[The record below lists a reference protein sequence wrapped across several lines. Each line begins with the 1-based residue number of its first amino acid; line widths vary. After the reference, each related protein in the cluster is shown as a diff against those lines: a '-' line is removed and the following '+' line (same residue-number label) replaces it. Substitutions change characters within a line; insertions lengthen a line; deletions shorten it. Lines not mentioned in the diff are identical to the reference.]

1 MTEITI
7 TGLNA
12 ITYPYL
18 EVWDWRIVIYLF
30 LGGLSAGML
39 VMCSIANLR
48 IPKQPVEELA
58 QCVRAPL
65 IAFIILA
72 IGAQFIILDLGKP
85 QSLMWGFLTF
95 QPLSLMSWGTWG
107 VPAVLL
113 ANALYILAVIPK
125 DQRYRLKFSFL
136 IKWSEKLAP
145 KMRPIAKLNFAMGI
159 FLGIY
164 TGVLLSSFAAIPLW
178 NNATLPIL
186 FLVSALSS
194 GAAMIVIIAKN
205 NDIKFLFTKIDIWL
219 IVAELV
225 IILLFFYGLYT
236 STAPYKNAIA
246 PFFSLSDEHFIFAIA
261 LIVIFL
267 VLPLALRIKLGEL
280 KEFEGGIHT
289 EFTKSQI
296 FRMNFA
302 ASLVLVGTLILRA
315 AIVYAGQ
322 LTKLSP
328 Y

>member
-1 MTEITI
+1 MIELSI
-7 TGLNA
+7 TGTNA
-12 ITYPYL
+12 ITFPHL
-18 EVWDWRIVIYLF
+18 DVWDWRIVIYLF

-58 QCVRAPL
+58 QCVRAPF
-65 IAFIILA
+65 IAFIVLA
-72 IGAQFIILDLGKP
+72 VGAQFIIFDLGSP
-85 QSLMWGFLTF
+85 FHLYWGYLTF

-107 VPAVLL
+107 VPAVLFV
-113 ANALYILAVIPK
+113 NALYILAVIPK
-125 DQRYRLKFSFL
+125 DQRHRLRFPFI
-136 IKWSEKLAP
+136 IKISEKLAP
-145 KMRPIAKLNFAMGI
+145 KMRLIAKLNFAMGI

-164 TGVLLSSFAAIPLW
+164 TGVLLSSFSAIPLW

-194 GAAMIVIIAKN
+194 GAAMIVIIAKKAET
-205 NDIKFLFTKIDIWL
+205 KFLFTKIDIWL

-225 IILLFFYGLYT
+225 VIALFFYGLYT
-236 STAPYKNAIA
+236 STAPYKKAIE
-246 PFFSLSDEHFIFAIA
+246 PFFSLTDEHFIFTIA
-261 LIVIFL
+261 LIAIFFL
-267 VLPLALRIKLGEL
+267 LPLALRIKLGEL
-280 KEFEGGIHT
+280 KEFEDGFHG
-289 EFTKSQI
+289 EFTRAQI

-302 ASLVLVGTLILRA
+302 AILVLTGTFILRA

-322 LTKLSP
+322 LTKLSF

>member
-1 MTEITI
+1 MIEIGITGTNTI
-7 TGLNA
+7 TF
-12 ITYPYL
+12 PYL
-18 EVWDWRIVIYLF
+18 EVWDWRIVLYLF

-65 IAFIILA
+65 IAFIVLA
-72 IGAQFIILDLGKP
+72 VGALFIIFDLGSP
-85 QSLMWGFLTF
+85 FNLIWGYLTF

-107 VPAVLL
+107 VPIVLF

-125 DQRYRLKFSFL
+125 DQRNRLKFSFL
-136 IKWSEKLAP
+136 IKISEKLAL
-145 KMRPIAKLNFAMGI
+145 KMRPIAKLNFALGI

-164 TGVLLSSFAAIPLW
+164 TGVLLSSFSAIPLW

-186 FLVSALSS
+186 FLISALSS
-194 GAAMIVIIAKN
+194 GAAMIVIIAKKAE
-205 NDIKFLFTKIDIWL
+205 IKFLFTKIDIWL

-225 IILLFFYGLYT
+225 VIALFFYGLYT
-236 STAPYKNAIA
+236 STAPYKKAIE
-246 PFFSLSDEHFIFAIA
+246 PFFSLTSEHFIFTVA
-261 LIVIFL
+261 LIAIFL
-267 VLPLALRIKLGEL
+267 LLPLALRIKLGEL
-280 KEFEGGIHT
+280 KEFQNEVHE
-289 EFTKSQI
+289 EFTKAQI

-302 ASLVLVGTLILRA
+302 AVLVIAGTLILRA

>member
-1 MTEITI
+1 MTEIGI

-12 ITYPYL
+12 ITHPYL
-18 EVWDWRIVIYLF
+18 EVWDWRIVVYLF

-58 QCVRAPL
+58 QCVRAPF
-65 IAFIILA
+65 IAFITLA
-72 IGAQFIILDLGKP
+72 IGAQFIMLDLGKP
-85 QSLMWGFLTF
+85 QSLIWGFLTF

-107 VPAVLL
+107 VPAVLF

-125 DQRYRLKFSFL
+125 ADRHKLRFPIL
-136 IKWSEKLAP
+136 INLSEKLAP
-145 KMRPIAKLNFAMGI
+145 WMRPIAKLNFAMGI

-194 GAAMIVIIAKN
+194 GAAMIVIIAKKAE
-205 NDIKFLFTKIDIWL
+205 IKFLFTKIDIWL
-219 IVAELV
+219 ILAELV
-225 IILLFFYGLYT
+225 VILLFFYGLYT
-236 STAPYKNAIA
+236 STAPYKKAIE
-246 PFFSLSDEHFIFAIA
+246 PFFSFTDEHFIFAIA
-261 LIVIFL
+261 LIAIFL
-267 VLPLALRIKLGEL
+267 LLPLAMRIKLGEL
-280 KEFEGGIHT
+280 KEFEDGFHG
-289 EFTKSQI
+289 EFTKAQI

-302 ASLVLVGTLILRA
+302 AVLVLAGTLILRA

>member
-7 TGLNA
+7 TGLNS
-12 ITYPYL
+12 ITHPYL

-48 IPKQPVEELA
+48 IPKGPVDELA
-58 QCVRAPL
+58 QCVRAPI
-65 IAFIILA
+65 IAFIVLA
-72 IGAQFIILDLGKP
+72 IGSQFIILDLAKP
-85 QSLMWGFLTF
+85 QSLIWGYLTF

-125 DQRYRLKFSFL
+125 ADRPKLRLPIL
-136 IKWSEKLAP
+136 ISLSEKLANY
-145 KMRPIAKLNFAMGI
+145 MRPIAKLNFALGI

-186 FLVSALSS
+186 FLVSSLSS
-194 GAAMIVIIAKN
+194 GAAMIVIIAKKN
-205 NDIKFLFTKIDIWL
+205 EIKFLFTKIDVWL

-225 IILLFFYGLYT
+225 VILLFFYALYT

-246 PFFSLSDEHFIFAIA
+246 PFFSLTDEHFIFTIA
-261 LIVIFL
+261 LIGIFL
-267 VLPLALRIKLGEL
+267 LLPLALRIKLGEL
-280 KEFEGGIHT
+280 KEFANGIHG
-289 EFTKSQI
+289 EFTKSQL

-302 ASLVLVGTLILRA
+302 AVLVLLGTLILRA

>member
-145 KMRPIAKLNFAMGI
+145 KMRPIAKLNFALGI

-164 TGVLLSSFAAIPLW
+164 TGVLLSSFSAIPLW

-302 ASLVLVGTLILRA
+302 ASLVLIGTLILRA

>member
-12 ITYPYL
+12 ITHPYL

-58 QCVRAPL
+58 QCVKAPL

-72 IGAQFIILDLGKP
+72 VGAQFIILDLGKP
-85 QSLMWGFLTF
+85 QSLIWGYLTF

-125 DQRYRLKFSFL
+125 DQRHKLKFPFL
-136 IKWSEKLAP
+136 IKIAEKLSS
-145 KMRPIAKLNFAMGI
+145 KMRLIAKLNFAMGV

-194 GAAMIVIIAKN
+194 GAAMIVIIAKTN
-205 NDIKFLFTKIDIWL
+205 EIKFLFTKIDIWL

-236 STAPYKNAIA
+236 STAPYKKAIE
-246 PFFSLSDEHFIFAIA
+246 PFFSFTSEQFIFAMA
-261 LIVIFL
+261 LIAIFL
-267 VLPLALRIKLGEL
+267 LLPLALRIKLGEL
-280 KEFEGGIHT
+280 KEFENGIHIK
-289 EFTKSQI
+289 FTKAQI

-302 ASLVLVGTLILRA
+302 ACLVLAGTFILRA

>member
-1 MTEITI
+1 MIEITI

-12 ITYPYL
+12 ITHPYL
-18 EVWDWRIVIYLF
+18 EVWDWRIVMYLF

-48 IPKQPVEELA
+48 IPKGPVEELA
-58 QCVRAPL
+58 QCVRAPF

-72 IGAQFIILDLGKP
+72 VGAQFIILDLGKP

-125 DQRYRLKFSFL
+125 DQRYKLKFPFL
-136 IKWSEKLAP
+136 IRIAEKLTP
-145 KMRPIAKLNFAMGI
+145 HMRPIAKLNFAMGI

-178 NNATLPIL
+178 NNSTLPIL

-194 GAAMIVIIAKN
+194 GAAMIVIIAKKN
-205 NDIKFLFTKIDIWL
+205 EIKFLFTKIDIWL
-219 IVAELV
+219 IVAELIV
-225 IILLFFYGLYT
+225 ILLFFYGLYT

-246 PFFSLSDEHFIFAIA
+246 PFFSLTDEHFIFAMA
-261 LIVIFL
+261 LIAIFL
-267 VLPLALRIKLGEL
+267 LLPLALRIKLGEL
-280 KEFEGGIHT
+280 KEFEGGVHT

-302 ASLVLVGTLILRA
+302 ACLVLAGTLILRA

>member
-12 ITYPYL
+12 ITHPYL

-48 IPKQPVEELA
+48 IPKQPVDELA
-58 QCVRAPL
+58 QCVRAPI
-65 IAFIILA
+65 IAFITLA

-85 QSLMWGFLTF
+85 QSLIWGYLTF

-107 VPAVLL
+107 VPAVLF

-125 DQRYRLKFSFL
+125 DQRYRLKVPFL
-136 IKWSEKLAP
+136 VNLSEKLSS
-145 KMRPIAKLNFAMGI
+145 KMRPIAKLNFALGI

-164 TGVLLSSFAAIPLW
+164 TGVLLSSFSSIPLW

-194 GAAMIVIIAKN
+194 GAAMIVIIAKKAE
-205 NDIKFLFTKIDIWL
+205 IKFLFTKIDIWL
-219 IVAELV
+219 IVAELL
-225 IILLFFYGLYT
+225 IIALFFYGLYT
-236 STAPYKNAIA
+236 STAPYKKAIE
-246 PFFSLSDEHFIFAIA
+246 PFFSFTNEQFIFAVA
-261 LIVIFL
+261 LIAIFL
-267 VLPLALRIKLGEL
+267 LLPLAMRLKLGEL
-280 KEFEGGIHT
+280 KEFKGGFHG

-302 ASLVLVGTLILRA
+302 ALLVLAGTFILRA

>member
-85 QSLMWGFLTF
+85 QSLIWGFLTF

-113 ANALYILAVIPK
+113 ANGLYILAVIPK

-145 KMRPIAKLNFAMGI
+145 KMRPIAKLNFALGI

-164 TGVLLSSFAAIPLW
+164 TGVLLSSFSAIPLW

-246 PFFSLSDEHFIFAIA
+246 PFFSLSDEHFLFAIA

-267 VLPLALRIKLGEL
+267 ILPLALRIKLGEL
-280 KEFEGGIHT
+280 KEFEDGIHA

-302 ASLVLVGTLILRA
+302 ASLVLIGTLILRA

>member
-12 ITYPYL
+12 ITHPHL

-30 LGGLSAGML
+30 LGGLAGGML

-48 IPKQPVEELA
+48 IPKEPVEELA
-58 QCVRAPL
+58 QCVRAPF
-65 IAFIILA
+65 IAFITLA
-72 IGAQFIILDLGKP
+72 VGAQFILLDLGKP
-85 QSLMWGFLTF
+85 QSLIWGFLTF

-113 ANALYILAVIPK
+113 ANALYILAVIPNEQK
-125 DQRYRLKFSFL
+125 SKLKFPFL
-136 IKWSEKLAP
+136 IKLSDTLKP
-145 KMRPIAKLNFAMGI
+145 YMRPIAKLNFALGI

-186 FLVSALSS
+186 FLVSSLSS
-194 GAAMIVIIAKN
+194 GAAMIVVIAKKPE
-205 NDIKFLFTKIDIWL
+205 IKFLFTKIDIWM
-219 IVAELV
+219 IVAELLV
-225 IILLFFYGLYT
+225 ILIFFYGLYT

-246 PFFSLSDEHFIFAIA
+246 PFFSLSDEHFIFSLA
-261 LIVIFL
+261 LIAIFL
-267 VLPLALRIKLGEL
+267 LLPLAMRIKLGEL
-280 KEFEGGIHT
+280 KEYEGGVHV

-296 FRMNFA
+296 LRMNVA
-302 ASLVLVGTLILRA
+302 AGLVLAGTLILRA

>member
-1 MTEITI
+1 MIELSI
-7 TGLNA
+7 TGTNA
-12 ITYPYL
+12 ITFPHL

-58 QCVRAPL
+58 QCVRAPF

-72 IGAQFIILDLGKP
+72 VGAQFIILDLGAP
-85 QSLMWGFLTF
+85 FNLYWGYLTF

-107 VPAVLL
+107 VPAVLF
-113 ANALYILAVIPK
+113 ANALYILAVIPNE
-125 DQRYRLKFSFL
+125 QRHRLRFPFL
-136 IKWSEKLAP
+136 IKISEKLAP

-178 NNATLPIL
+178 NNATLSIL

-194 GAAMIVIIAKN
+194 GAAMIVIIAKKAE
-205 NDIKFLFTKIDIWL
+205 IKFLFTKIDIWL

-225 IILLFFYGLYT
+225 VIALFFYGLYT
-236 STAPYKNAIA
+236 STAPYKRAIE
-246 PFFSLSDEHFIFAIA
+246 PFFSLTSEHFIFTIA
-261 LIVIFL
+261 LIGIFL
-267 VLPLALRIKLGEL
+267 LLPLALRIKLGEL
-280 KEFEGGIHT
+280 KEFEDGFHG
-289 EFTKSQI
+289 EFTRAQI

-302 ASLVLVGTLILRA
+302 AILVLTGTLILRA

-322 LTKLSP
+322 LTKLSF

>member
-1 MTEITI
+1 MIELSI
-7 TGLNA
+7 TGTNA
-12 ITYPYL
+12 ITFPYL

-58 QCVRAPL
+58 QCFKAPF
-65 IAFIILA
+65 IAFISLA
-72 IGAQFIILDLGKP
+72 IGAPFILLDLGRP
-85 QSLMWGFLTF
+85 FNSFWLFSTF
-95 QPLSLMSWGTWG
+95 QPLSLMSWGAWG

-113 ANALYILAVIPK
+113 GNALYMFAVIPK
-125 DQRYRLKFSFL
+125 EQRYKLRLPIL
-136 IKWSEKLAP
+136 IKISEKLAP
-145 KMRPIAKLNFAMGI
+145 KMRPIAKLNFALGI

-164 TGVLLSSFAAIPLW
+164 TGVLLSSFSAIPLW

-194 GAAMIVIIAKN
+194 GAAMIVIIAHKPE
-205 NDIKFLFTKIDIWL
+205 IKFLFTKIDIWL

-225 IILLFFYGLYT
+225 VIMLFFYGLYT
-236 STAPYKNAIA
+236 STAPYKKAIE
-246 PFFSLSDEHFIFAIA
+246 PFFSLTSEHFIFTMA
-261 LIVIFL
+261 LIAIFL
-267 VLPLALRIKLGEL
+267 LLPLALRLKLGEL
-280 KEFEGGIHT
+280 KEFEDGFHG
-289 EFTKSQI
+289 EFTKEQI

-302 ASLVLVGTLILRA
+302 AILVLAGTLILRA

-322 LTKLSP
+322 LTKLGA

>member
-12 ITYPYL
+12 ITHPYL

-48 IPKQPVEELA
+48 IPKGPVEELA

-72 IGAQFIILDLGKP
+72 VGAQFIILDLAKP
-85 QSLMWGFLTF
+85 QSLIWGYLTF

-125 DQRYRLKFSFL
+125 QDRPKLRLPIL
-136 IKWSEKLAP
+136 ISLSEKLAP
-145 KMRPIAKLNFAMGI
+145 YMRPIAKLNFALGI

-186 FLVSALSS
+186 FLVSSLSS
-194 GAAMIVIIAKN
+194 GAAMIVIIAKRN
-205 NDIKFLFTKIDIWL
+205 EIKFLFTKIDVWL

-225 IILLFFYGLYT
+225 VILLFFYALYT

-246 PFFSLSDEHFIFAIA
+246 PFFSLTDEHFIFTFA
-261 LIVIFL
+261 LISIFL
-267 VLPLALRIKLGEL
+267 LLPLALRIKLGEL
-280 KEFEGGIHT
+280 KEFSGGFHG
-289 EFTKSQI
+289 EFTKSQL

-302 ASLVLVGTLILRA
+302 AVLVLAGTFILRA

>member
-1 MTEITI
+1 MIEIGITGTNTI
-7 TGLNA
+7 TF
-12 ITYPYL
+12 PYL
-18 EVWDWRIVIYLF
+18 EVWDWRIVLYLF

-65 IAFIILA
+65 IAFIVLA
-72 IGAQFIILDLGKP
+72 VGALFIIFDLGSP
-85 QSLMWGFLTF
+85 FNLIWGYLTF

-107 VPAVLL
+107 VPIVLF

-125 DQRYRLKFSFL
+125 DQRHRLKFSFL
-136 IKWSEKLAP
+136 IKISEKLAL
-145 KMRPIAKLNFAMGI
+145 KMRPIAKLNFALGI

-164 TGVLLSSFAAIPLW
+164 TGVLLSSFSAIPLW

-186 FLVSALSS
+186 FLISALSS
-194 GAAMIVIIAKN
+194 GAAMIVIIAKKAE
-205 NDIKFLFTKIDIWL
+205 IKFLFTKIDIWL

-225 IILLFFYGLYT
+225 VIALFFYGLYT
-236 STAPYKNAIA
+236 STAPYKKAIE
-246 PFFSLSDEHFIFAIA
+246 PFFSLTSEHFIFTVA
-261 LIVIFL
+261 LIAIFL
-267 VLPLALRIKLGEL
+267 LLPLALRIKLGEL
-280 KEFEGGIHT
+280 KEFQNEVHE
-289 EFTKSQI
+289 EFTKAQI

-302 ASLVLVGTLILRA
+302 AVLVIAGTLILRA

>member
-1 MTEITI
+1 MSEITI
-7 TGLNA
+7 IGLNA

-18 EVWDWRIVIYLF
+18 KVWDWRIIIYLF

-39 VMCSIANLR
+39 VMSSIANLR
-48 IPKQPVEELA
+48 IPKQSVKELA
-58 QCVRAPL
+58 KCVRAPF
-65 IAFIILA
+65 IAFITLA
-72 IGAQFIILDLGKP
+72 IGALFIILDLGKP
-85 QSLMWGFLTF
+85 QNLIWGYLTF

-107 VPAVLL
+107 IPIVLL
-113 ANALYILAVIPK
+113 LNALYILAVIPEE
-125 DQRYRLKFSFL
+125 QRYRLKFPFL
-136 IKWSEKLAP
+136 LKLSEKLAS
-145 KMRPIAKLNFAMGI
+145 KLRALAKWNFVAGI

-194 GAAMIVIIAKN
+194 GAAMIVVIAKKAE
-205 NDIKFLFTKIDIWL
+205 IKLLFTKIDIWL

-225 IILLFFYGLYT
+225 VILLFFYGLYT
-236 STAPYKNAIA
+236 STAPYKKAIK
-246 PFFSLSDEHFIFAIA
+246 PFFSLTSEHFIFSLA
-261 LIVIFL
+261 LISIFL
-267 VLPLALRIKLGEL
+267 LLPLALRIKIGEL
-280 KEFEGGIHT
+280 REFEGGFQGD
-289 EFTKSQI
+289 FTKSQV

-302 ASLVLVGTLILRA
+302 AVLVVVGSFILRA

-322 LTKLSP
+322 LTKLSH

>member
-1 MTEITI
+1 MIELSI
-7 TGLNA
+7 TGANS
-12 ITYPYL
+12 ITFPYL
-18 EVWDWRIVIYLF
+18 EVWDWRIIIYLF

-65 IAFIILA
+65 IAFITLA

-85 QSLMWGFLTF
+85 QSLIWGYLTF

-107 VPAVLL
+107 VPAVLIG
-113 ANALYILAVIPK
+113 NALYILAVIPK
-125 DQRYRLKFSFL
+125 EQRHRLKLRFL
-136 IKWSEKLAP
+136 ITLAERLAP
-145 KMRPIAKLNFAMGI
+145 KMRAIAKLNFTLGI

-194 GAAMIVIIAKN
+194 GAAMIVIIAKKSE
-205 NDIKFLFTKIDIWL
+205 IKFLFTKIDIWL

-225 IILLFFYGLYT
+225 IIALFFYGLYT
-236 STAPYKNAIA
+236 STAPYKKAIE
-246 PFFSLSDEHFIFAIA
+246 PFFSLTSEHFIFTIA
-261 LIVIFL
+261 LISIFL
-267 VLPLALRIKLGEL
+267 LLPLALRIKLGEL
-280 KEFEGGIHT
+280 KEFEGGFHG
-289 EFTKSQI
+289 EFTKAQI

-302 ASLVLVGTLILRA
+302 AVLVIVGTFILRA

>member
-12 ITYPYL
+12 ITHPYL

-58 QCVRAPL
+58 QCVGAPFM
-65 IAFIILA
+65 AFIILA
-72 IGAQFIILDLGKP
+72 IGALFIIIDLGKP
-85 QSLMWGFLTF
+85 QSLIWGFLTF

-113 ANALYILAVIPK
+113 SNALYILAVIPK
-125 DQRYRLKFSFL
+125 EHRHRLKLSIL
-136 IKWSEKLAP
+136 IKLADKVAS
-145 KMRPIAKLNFAMGI
+145 KMRLIAQLNFALGI

-194 GAAMIVIIAKN
+194 GAAMIVIIAKKAE
-205 NDIKFLFTKIDIWL
+205 IKFLFTKIDIWL
-219 IVAELV
+219 IVAELIV
-225 IILLFFYGLYT
+225 ILLFFYGLYT
-236 STAPYKNAIA
+236 STAPYKKAIE
-246 PFFSLSDEHFIFAIA
+246 PFFSLTDEHFIFTMA
-261 LIVIFL
+261 LIAIFL
-267 VLPLALRIKLGEL
+267 LLPLAMRIKLGEL
-280 KEFEGGIHT
+280 KEFEGGFHG
-289 EFTKSQI
+289 EFTKAQI

-302 ASLVLVGTLILRA
+302 AVLVLSGTFILRA

-322 LTKLSP
+322 LTKLSI